1 MDVTHNTLKETAAA
15 QAQRQS
21 KPVEVSNSLTSK
33 SSTSNLNDAVSKV
46 QSQTLTDDIYTK
58 AEHIPKVTYDRP
70 LEFTTVL
77 ADDPELLDKMT
88 NTISHGELP
97 ARVKQIQP
105 IYQDFMLELRT
116 NSPTLA
122 QKDWGFSVDEN
133 DKLVVSGD
141 ITEDERI
148 YLEEKLNENE
158 DLVRLAKDIPDILIK
173 GMEYD
178 RGNDGKGQYYGK
190 YDVTVENFKDIID
203 VKELLDASA
212 TYISTG
218 LLHFNPDY
226 QDNLGAQLAWRAE
239 VKYAY

>member
-1 MDVTHNTLKETAAA
+1 MDVTKSTLKEIATA

-21 KPVEVSNSLTSK
+21 KPTEVST

-58 AEHIPKVTYDRP
+58 AEHIPSVTYDRP
-70 LEFTTVL
+70 LEITTVL

-88 NTISHGELP
+88 NTIDFGELP

-116 NSPTLA
+116 NSPSLA

-148 YLEEKLNENE
+148 YLEDKLNENE
-158 DLVRLAKDIPDILIK
+158 DLVRLAKEVPDILIK

-178 RGNDGKGQYYGK
+178 RGNDGKGQYWGK

-203 VKELLDASA
+203 VKELLDASYF
-212 TYISTG
+212 TKKYP
-218 LLHFNPDY
+218 HFNPDY

-239 VKYAY
+239 VKYAYE

>member
-1 MDVTHNTLKETAAA
+1 MEITHSALKEIAAA

-33 SSTSNLNDAVSKV
+33 SSTGNLNDAVSKV

-58 AEHIPKVTYDRP
+58 AEHIPSVTYDRP
-70 LEFTTVL
+70 LELTTVL
-77 ADDPELLDKMT
+77 ADDPDSFVKML
-88 NTISHGELP
+88 NTIDFGELP
-97 ARVKQIQP
+97 SQIGKIRDEFQL
-105 IYQDFMLELRT
+105 FMNDLET
-116 NSPTLA
+116 DSPTLA

-158 DLVRLAKDIPDILIK
+158 DLVRLAKEVPDILIK

-178 RGNDGKGQYYGK
+178 RGNDGKGQYWGK
-190 YDVTVENFKDIID
+190 YDVTQENFKDIID
-203 VKELLDASA
+203 IKELMDASYHPVTNSYYA
-212 TYISTG
+212 
-218 LLHFNPDY
+218 FDY

>member
-1 MDVTHNTLKETAAA
+1 MEITHNTLKETATA

-21 KPVEVSNSLTSK
+21 KPVEVSTSP
-33 SSTSNLNDAVSKV
+33 TSNLNEAVSKV
-46 QSQTLTDDIYTK
+46 QSQTLVDDIYTK
-58 AEHIPKVTYDRP
+58 AEHIPSVTYDRP
-70 LEFTTVL
+70 LELTTVL
-77 ADDPELLDKMT
+77 ADDPDGIT
-88 NTISHGELP
+88 NMLGTIDFGELP

-116 NSPTLA
+116 TSPSLA

-158 DLVRLAKDIPDILIK
+158 ELVRLAKDMPDILIK

-178 RGNDGKGQYYGK
+178 RGNDGKGQYWGK

-212 TYISTG
+212 TYISTI
-218 LLHFNPDY
+218 LPFNPDY
-226 QDNLGAQLAWRAE
+226 QDNLGAQLAWKAE
-239 VKYAY
+239 IKYAY